1 VLAKLARISLQTLEV
16 LTVVI
21 LTVLTLFA
29 LAGLVMEVPAIARPP
44 FLDTA
49 GLSAILDH
57 LLGVFVLIELLVIA
71 VAYLRG
77 SEVVRRIFEAVLVAL
92 ARKLISTEAMS
103 LTQAGALA
111 LLLATVGLTW
121 FLIAKGEAARHHA

>member
-1 VLAKLARISLQTLEV
+1 VLAKLAKISLQTLEL

-29 LAGLVMEVPAIARPP
+29 LAGLVMEIPRIARPP
-44 FLDTA
+44 FLNAA
-49 GLSAILDH
+49 GLSAVLDH

-92 ARKLISTEAMS
+92 ARKLISSEALS
-103 LTQAGALA
+103 LSKAGALA
-111 LLLATVGLTW
+111 ILLATVGLTW